1 MKKRKLVLSTG
12 NLDKVKEIKDI
23 LKDLPIE
30 VISKKD
36 IGLGDLNVIED
47 GHTLEENSIKKAK
60 ALAEKTEY
68 MVLADDSG
76 LFVDILKGEP
86 GVYSSRYGGEE
97 GNNEKN
103 NNKLLQ
109 ELKDISIDQREA
121 SFKTV
126 IALITEDKETIV
138 VYGECKGTIG
148 FELKGSNGFG
158 YDPLFTPKGYYK
170 SFGELGE
177 DIKNKISHRAKA
189 LENLKAELLKLL
201 EDEINE
207 NNYNI

>member
-1 MKKRKLVLSTG
+1 MKNRKLVVSTG
-12 NLDKVKEIKDI
+12 NLDKIKEIKEI

-30 VISKKD
+30 VIGKKD
-36 IGLGDLNVIED
+36 IGLGDLEVIED
-47 GHTLEENSIKKAK
+47 GSTLEENSIKKAK

-76 LFVDILKGEP
+76 LFVDILNGEP

-103 NNKLLQ
+103 NNKLLK
-109 ELKDISIDQREA
+109 ELKDISIEQRGA

-126 IALITEDKETIV
+126 MVLITEDKQTIIV
-138 VYGECKGTIG
+138 NGQCKGTIG
-148 FELKGSNGFG
+148 FELKGNKGFG
-158 YDPLFTPKGYYK
+158 YDPVFTPEGYNN

-177 DIKNKISHRAKA
+177 DVKNKISHRAKA
-189 LENLKAELLKLL
+189 LENLKAEILKLL
-201 EDEINE
+201 ED
-207 NNYNI
+207 